1 MRFLRLLL
9 FVLLLAQWTTPMAQ
23 ADSVDRQYQRA
34 ADRFYRLYRPGK
46 FRGSAENWQKTINQ
60 FQKIVRSHPGHRRAP
75 QSLYNIGKLS
85 HSLYKWNH
93 KSTYLDQAIESY
105 RALAANYPKVRIAD
119 DAQFQIGVIYEEY
132 KKDRKQ
138 AYLEYQELIKRFPKG
153 DFTPIAKRKLRDL
166 PKPSKAQAAAYQK
179 RHHPEQ
185 VRVTRKRAVTQPGP
199 KIPVQKQAKAVKAK
213 ELRVAH
219 YGGLSAK
226 DAAKKTKKSLV
237 KDVEHWSTANW
248 SRMVINIADPVRFKY
263 QVLPANKKSG
273 KGPRMYLDLPTAF
286 LPKKFK
292 RRITAN
298 DGMIKQARIAQFDPN
313 TVRVVLDLESLERI
327 KVYPF
332 DTPDQY
338 KVIIDIL
345 GDEVAPQ
352 ESVALT
358 PAPTND
364 GPLDGVAPKRSGV
377 KKITLS
383 EALGLKVH
391 RIIIDPG
398 HGGKDPGAS
407 GYGKREKHLALQLAK
422 RLRDLIKKKN
432 PEVEVLM
439 TRDTDRYLK
448 LEARTAFANKHQGD
462 LFISIHLNASHRKN
476 VSGMET
482 YYLNLTTD
490 SYALTLAAKENQT
503 SLRSISN
510 LQGLLHDL
518 MTHSK
523 IQESTQLAHLVQN
536 NTVNQARASKQI
548 RLRNLGVKRAP
559 FFVLLGAQMPSILV
573 EAGFISN
580 RKENKLLQTKQYQQ
594 TLAKGMYQGI
604 YRYMDRM

>member
-1 MRFLRLLL
+1 MKFWQALLL
-9 FVLLLAQWTTPMAQ
+9 VFFLGQLAAPPVY
-23 ADSVDRQYQRA
+23 ADSVDRSYKRA

-46 FRGSAENWQKTINQ
+46 FRGSADNWEKTIAL
-60 FQKIVRSHPGHRRAP
+60 FQKIVRQHPGHKRAP
-75 QSLYNIGKLS
+75 QALYNIGKLS

-93 KSTYLDQAIESY
+93 KQRWLNQGITNY
-105 RALAANYPKVRIAD
+105 RALVENYPKVRLAD
-119 DAQFQIGVIYEEY
+119 DAQFQIAVIYEEY
-132 KKDRKQ
+132 KKKPRQ
-138 AYLEYQELIKRFPKG
+138 AYLEYQELVRLFPKG
-153 DFTPIAKRKLRDL
+153 DYARIAKRKLRDL
-166 PKPSKAQAAAYQK
+166 PKPHKDEIVAYKKAHYSGRPAGQGAK
-179 RHHPEQ
+179 
-185 VRVTRKRAVTQPGP
+185 TRKQIAPPGP
-199 KIPVQKQAKAVKAK
+199 VIPTAKHTKAVAAK
-213 ELRVAH
+213 ELTVAH
-219 YGGLSAK
+219 FGGLSEK
-226 DAAKKTKKSLV
+226 ESAKKSKKSLV
-237 KDVEHWSTANW
+237 KDVEHWSTENW

-263 QVLPANKKSG
+263 QVLPGDKKTG
-273 KGPRMYLDLPTAF
+273 KGPRMYLDLPTTY

-298 DGMIKQARIAQFDPN
+298 DGMIKQARIAQFNPK
-313 TVRVVLDLESLERI
+313 TVRVVLDLVSLERI

-338 KVIIDIL
+338 KIIIDIL
-345 GDEVAPQ
+345 GDEVAPA
-352 ESVALT
+352 SYTKA
-358 PAPTND
+358 PAND
-364 GPLDGVAPKRSGV
+364 VPLDGVAPKSTGV
-377 KKITLS
+377 NKITLS

-407 GYGKREKHLALQLAK
+407 GFGIREKNLALQIGK
-422 RLRDLIKKKN
+422 RLRNLIKKKN
-432 PEVEVLM
+432 PEIEVLM

-462 LFISIHLNASHRKN
+462 LFISIHLNASRRSN

-536 NTVNQARASKQI
+536 NAVKEARASKQI

-580 RKENKLLQTKQYQQ
+580 KKENKLLQTKQYQQ
-594 TLAKGMYQGI
+594 TLAQGMYQGI